1 MNNWIPIQPASTQ
14 DNGSRTIDIAMTSTL
29 IFDNSYNSNPKWIQ
43 PIQIQQTTHP
53 YEPTPME
60 TSYGNEKNVSKSDP
74 DNITSSDPL
83 YGLETSV
90 SNSNKTLNSK
100 PQNHVQNWSFENP
113 DLLIPLPESLLH
125 NMDLEKLQ
133 NINQPIRDNT

>member
-1 MNNWIPIQPASTQ
+1 MNNWITIQPASTQ

-100 PQNHVQNWSFENP
+100 TSKPCTK
-113 DLLIPLPESLLH
+113 
-125 NMDLEKLQ
+125 LEF
-133 NINQPIRDNT
+133 

>member
-1 MNNWIPIQPASTQ
+1 
-14 DNGSRTIDIAMTSTL
+14 MTSTQ

-53 YEPTPME
+53 YEPTPIE

-113 DLLIPLPESLLH
+113 DLQIPLPESLLH